1 MCLDSQHSVLVSPV
15 SELLLSGQALTFCP
29 PTGLICAGV
38 GALIAE
44 TTDAVTFQNSTAF
57 LAILGFVI
65 GIGVAVTPLAV
76 IDSSVATIFVCFA
89 EDPAAFQRSHPE
101 LYAPLVQEWHNL
113 YPEIM
118 VQAGYWYA

>member
-1 MCLDSQHSVLVSPV
+1 LPV
-15 SELLLSGQALTFCP
+15 
-29 PTGLICAGV
+29 GLICAGV

-44 TTDAVTFQNSTAF
+44 TTDAVSFQNSTAF
-57 LAILGFVI
+57 LAILGLVV

-89 EDPAAFQRSHPE
+89 EDPASFQRSHPE

-113 YPEIM
+113 YPEVM
-118 VQAGYWYA
+118 VQAGYWTV

>member
-1 MCLDSQHSVLVSPV
+1 MLLWVLVRASRKV
-15 SELLLSGQALTFCP
+15 KDLKECTTELFTFFL
-29 PTGLICAGV
+29 GLICAGV
-38 GALIAE
+38 GVLIAE
-44 TTDAVTFQNSTAF
+44 TTDAVVFQNSTAF
-57 LAILGFVI
+57 LAILGLVI

-89 EDPAAFQRSHPE
+89 EDPAAFQQSHPE

-118 VQAGYWYA
+118 AHAGYYV